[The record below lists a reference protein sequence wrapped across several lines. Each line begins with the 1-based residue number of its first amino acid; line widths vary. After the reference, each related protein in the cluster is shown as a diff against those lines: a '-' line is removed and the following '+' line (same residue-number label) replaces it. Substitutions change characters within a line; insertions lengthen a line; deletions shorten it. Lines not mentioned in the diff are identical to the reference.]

1 MKPILGVMLGEATGI
16 GPELVA
22 KLVAEDRLKKYCRP
36 VLIGDAR
43 VLSMG
48 QKIAGVEFPV
58 AIVKQVQ
65 AVDWDGA
72 ISIIDLENHDPSS
85 LVPGKI
91 DVNSG
96 RITGDNLLTC
106 LKLLQNKDI
115 DGLVFAPLNKEAMKR
130 GGHEFEDE
138 HRMFAHYLNWDKPC
152 GELNVLNK
160 LWTSRVTSHIPLNS
174 VAERLTVDNV
184 LRAIR
189 LIDQSLKRAGYEKPN
204 IGVAALNPHAGE
216 GGLCG
221 REELDVIGPAIA
233 AACAEGIAA
242 CGPYPSDTIF
252 INAFKGN
259 YDAVVTMFH
268 DQGQIAMKLMGFQFG
283 VTVAGGLPYAI
294 TTPAHGTAFDIAGKG
309 VANPDASEQAVL
321 LAARLA
327 GWRG

>member
-22 KLVAEDRLKKYCRP
+22 KLVAQDRLKKYCRP

-43 VLSMG
+43 VLTMG
-48 QKIAGVEFPV
+48 QKIAGVQFPF
-58 AIVKQVQ
+58 AIVQRVSE
-65 AVDWDGA
+65 VDWQGPIA
-72 ISIIDLENHDPSS
+72 ILDQKNHDPHD
-85 LVPGKI
+85 LALGKI
-91 DVNSG
+91 DAASG

-106 LKLLQNKDI
+106 LKLLQNKAI
-115 DGLVFAPLNKEAMKR
+115 DGLVFAPLNKEALQR
-130 GGHEFEDE
+130 SGYEFEDE
-138 HRMFAHYLNWDKPC
+138 HRLFAHYLNWDKPF
-152 GELNVLNK
+152 GELNVLSK
-160 LWTSRVTSHIPLNS
+160 LWTSRVTSHIPLRN

-189 LIDQSLKRAGYEKPN
+189 LIDQSLKRAGYEKPA

-233 AACAEGIAA
+233 AACREGIEAK
-242 CGPYPSDTIF
+242 GPYPSDTIF
-252 INAFKGN
+252 INAFKGG

-294 TTPAHGTAFDIAGKG
+294 TTPAHGTAFDIAGQG

>member
-22 KLVAEDRLKKYCRP
+22 KLVAEKRLKKYCRP

-48 QKIAGVEFPV
+48 QKIAGVEFPFS
-58 AIVKQVQ
+58 IVKQIQQVE
-65 AVDWDGA
+65 WDGPIA
-72 ISIIDLENHDPSS
+72 IIDLENHDPSN
-85 LVPGKI
+85 LVLGKI

-96 RITGDNLLTC
+96 RITGENLVTC
-106 LKLLQNKDI
+106 LQLLQNKDI

-130 GGHEFEDE
+130 GGHKFEDE
-138 HRMFAHYLNWDKPC
+138 HRMFAHYLNWDKPF

-160 LWTSRVTSHIPLNS
+160 LWTSRVTSHIPISS
-174 VAERLTVDNV
+174 VAERLTVDSV

-204 IGVAALNPHAGE
+204 IAVAALNPHAGE

-221 REELDVIGPAIA
+221 REELDSIGPAIA
-233 AACAEGIAA
+233 AACEEGIAA

-309 VANPDASEQAVL
+309 VANPDASEQAVM